1 MGEGYSLAP
10 VVLQAKVYQLCALA
24 CKLFHLF
31 QVLFACHV
39 VEQVGSLHKDLRLP
53 PLAVIQHGAQLLHLA
68 VLCVAAQHPEHPGTA
83 QHIQIV
89 PRQHPP
95 EFSVIALAPVHF
107 HRRFSGD
114 LVHRFGFLQAQGL
127 VCRPDHVQG
136 AGGNGFQ
143 HPHLV
148 HRHGQIWLVFNVFDP
163 GFQTASQFP
172 GLLAVFQRFGLGQL
186 PTQPVQ
192 LCLLAGTQ
200 VILQG
205 IDQVGNAALLPVIAH
220 LRHHRVVC
228 IPVLGPDTVCQRIQP
243 VHGILVQKC
252 HVRQL
257 CHFQRPQDQPGLHI
271 FVLCRPQHHLVQ
283 LGGIVPDGPFQLVL
297 LPALPGQLCTSF

>member
-1 MGEGYSLAP
+1 M
-10 VVLQAKVYQLCALA
+10 QCA
-24 CKLFHLF
+24 
-31 QVLFACHV
+31 
-39 VEQVGSLHKDLRLP
+39 GR
-53 PLAVIQHGAQLLHLA
+53 
-68 VLCVAAQHPEHPGTA
+68 
-83 QHIQIV
+83 
-89 PRQHPP
+89 
-95 EFSVIALAPVHF
+95 
-107 HRRFSGD
+107 
-114 LVHRFGFLQAQGL
+114 
-127 VCRPDHVQG
+127 
-136 AGGNGFQ
+136 NGFQ

-200 VILQG
+200 VSLQG